1 LPQPVD
7 DLAFMPPAR
16 IYYTLLVYL
25 REGQDSIF
33 QAYENKVLPLL
44 ARYNGKLELRLKTSE
59 TAPEHPDEIHVVSFP
74 AGTDFE
80 AYRNDPER
88 LSYASMFQD
97 SVAKA
102 VLIPGVKVD
111 AA

>member
-1 LPQPVD
+1 
-7 DLAFMPPAR
+7 MPPAR

-25 REGQDSIF
+25 REGQESVF

-44 ARYNGKLELRLKTSE
+44 SKYSGKLELRLKTSE
-59 TAPEHPDEIHVVSFP
+59 ITPENPDEIHVVSFP
-74 AGTDFE
+74 AETDFE

-88 LSYASMFQD
+88 LIYATMFHD
-97 SVAKA
+97 SVTKA

-111 AA
+111 AAYPD